1 MDGKRIHPLDKLIA
15 DDSLFMLEAMI
26 PFVDFRMKRL
36 LVIFIKYK
44 ELTSILSS
52 LNDPIFIS
60 ESGFDCHPKSTDDML
75 SSMCRFM
82 PGDFSRTLNQMKQMK
97 GMMDMMEIMNSNN
110 NCDDR
115 DYFNSHNDHDC
126 FNGHDDHD
134 YFNSHDERDE
144 HSDNSDSLFES
155 VLSILDDQ

>member
-1 MDGKRIHPLDKLIA
+1 MDSKRIHPLDKLIA

-52 LNDPIFIS
+52 LNNPVFIS
-60 ESGFDCHPKSTDDML
+60 ECGFDCHPKNTDDML

-82 PGDFSRTLNQMKQMK
+82 PGDFSKTINQMKQMK
-97 GMMDMMEIMNSNN
+97 GMMDMMEIMNSQN
-110 NCDDR
+110 NCDDHNRFTGHEDREDFDSR
-115 DYFNSHNDHDC
+115 DDREDF
-126 FNGHDDHD
+126 
-134 YFNSHDERDE
+134 
-144 HSDNSDSLFES
+144 SDNNDSLYES